1 DVQRFGAVA
10 VAPNGNTLAWTIEEK
25 RKEKSASSAA
35 ASKHGTDAKP
45 ARDATDG
52 KPGQILQLANA
63 DGTQVRT
70 VTITDAAKSC
80 SYSDLAWSPDSRTLA
95 FLSNCN
101 HGKKSD
107 EQLDIYEVGA
117 QAGAARRMTHLQGF
131 VHELTW
137 KPDGS
142 QLSFLF
148 VKGDTHPIS
157 SVSATKPRIGV
168 IGETGV
174 ERQGIAMVPASGGEA
189 RQITP
194 ASVFVYEYDWSARGD
209 RLAYVGAPPPGR
221 DNWWVAKL
229 YTQTLGG
236 EPKVTLDPSSVKGP
250 LHGLQIALPRWSPDG
265 SQIALIGGLMSDQGS
280 TGGDIYLV
288 PAAGGQAVNVTPGI
302 TLSPSWLTWTGN
314 QTLLVSSIAAGA
326 TRVSAFAL
334 HGNSPATEHPLFTVD
349 AGIEDGTFE
358 SAVSLSSGHGSLAF
372 IESTFDSPP
381 EV

>member
-1 DVQRFGAVA
+1 MRLHRSVALAVTALALLGAGTISRPVVAAPAAAQGASAARIAEIMHRLRDVQRFGAVA
-10 VAPNGNTLAWTIEEK
+10 VAPNGRTVAWTLEEK
-25 RKEKSASSAA
+25 RKETGRSAPAGG
-35 ASKHGTDAKP
+35 SKQAMDAK
-45 ARDATDG
+45 AAGEADGG

-70 VTITDAAKSC
+70 VTIADAAKSC

-137 KPDGS
+137 TPNGS

-157 SVSATKPRIGV
+157 AVSATKPRIGV

-174 ERQGIAMVPASGGEA
+174 ERQGVAVVAASGGEA

-194 ASVFVYEYDWSARGD
+194 PSVFVYEFDWSPKGD
-209 RLAYVGAPPPGR
+209 ELAYVGAPPPGR

-229 YTQTLGG
+229 YTQAADGA
-236 EPKVTLDPSSVKGP
+236 PRVTLDPSSAKDRSM
-250 LHGLQIALPRWSPDG
+250 ACR
-265 SQIALIGGLMSDQGS
+265 
-280 TGGDIYLV
+280 
-288 PAAGGQAVNVTPGI
+288 
-302 TLSPSWLTWTGN
+302 SPSPGGRRMAHRLP
-314 QTLLVSSIAAGA
+314 SSAA
-326 TRVSAFAL
+326 
-334 HGNSPATEHPLFTVD
+334 
-349 AGIEDGTFE
+349 
-358 SAVSLSSGHGSLAF
+358 
-372 IESTFDSPP
+372 
-381 EV
+381 